1 MSVNK
6 STDDGDRV
14 CQILEWLLYILTNDG
29 IVKQGSIL
37 AAQVQESKKKFK
49 KKIKKKKKRKR
60 KNKVAICKML

>member
-37 AAQVQESKKKFK
+37 AAQVQESKKKL
-49 KKIKKKKKRKR
+49 KKKKEKK
-60 KNKVAICKML
+60 KEE